1 MLVSIMLS
9 TYGSSLSNMIG
20 KQKSDDKSPSSE
32 VIGLS
37 VSFVQHCKGS
47 FLSFTENKI
56 LDKWKEFHASH

>member
-1 MLVSIMLS
+1 MYIQLCHIVSIILS

-20 KQKSDDKSPSSE
+20 KQKSDDKSPSFE

-47 FLSFTENKI
+47 LLSFTENK
-56 LDKWKEFHASH
+56 F

>member
-1 MLVSIMLS
+1 
-9 TYGSSLSNMIG
+9 MIG